1 MALVVQKY
9 GGTSV
14 GSTEKIR
21 NVARR
26 VARTYDEG
34 NDVIVV
40 VSAMAGETDKL
51 VGLANEMC
59 EFPSEREYDVLVA
72 SGEQVSIALLSM
84 CLQSMGYQAK
94 SYLGWQ
100 IPIYTDSAYSRARIK
115 EIRDSNVRE
124 DLRSGN
130 IVVVAGFPG
139 HRRRRQYRHPRP
151 RRFRHFS
158 SCRGGS
164 HEG

>member
-14 GSTEKIR
+14 GSVEKIK

-34 NDVIVV
+34 NQVVVV

-51 VGLANEMC
+51 VGLANEVC
-59 EFPSEREYDVLVA
+59 EIPDDREYDVLVA
-72 SGEQVSIALLSM
+72 SGEQVSIALLAMS
-84 CLQSMGYQAK
+84 LKSMGYAAK

-100 IPIYTDSAYSRARIK
+100 IPVRTDDAHAKARIK
-115 EIRDSNVRE
+115 EIQDENIRA
-124 DLRSGN
+124 DLEKCQGQA
-130 IVVVAGFPG
+130 IPAVA
-139 HRRRRQYRHPRP
+139 
-151 RRFRHFS
+151 
-158 SCRGGS
+158 
-164 HEG
+164 